1 MRASAASPM
10 APWRSRR
17 RPAACSHWPPI
28 GSRTGRNAK
37 AQRQERVSVA
47 GLIHRREFAAAEIH
61 HARGE
66 PAAPRGPAADVLG
79 INVDEKLRGLAAR
92 YVLAHGGVGLCR

>member
-1 MRASAASPM
+1 MRAWAALPM

-28 GSRTGRNAK
+28 GSRTGSNAK

-66 PAAPRGPAADVLG
+66 PAAPRDPAAHVLG
-79 INVDEKLRGLAAR
+79 INVHQKLRGLVVRHLLAIAA
-92 YVLAHGGVGLCR
+92 GM